1 MHQLLANSYSGT
13 LKFLQPTIEKYGVD
27 VDSTLIEAGIDMNKF
42 NSIYKRIPSH
52 LSSNYIDLVVKKA
65 SPIVAIKACEHL
77 NPAIFQS
84 FGTGLLFSNSLND
97 FCQRYTNGFP
107 FITSSIKVDFIQD
120 SFESYLTFD
129 ENTYFND
136 INSNF
141 YSDIFAALTLTFIKL
156 MIGADFKAKKVCLTW
171 TPDDEMKQDYI
182 DCFGENIEFSADKTK
197 VVFDSNIL
205 DVELPFANEKLAKQ
219 SDKMVDEFLKRSSAF
234 NFTSK
239 VSNII
244 LKLLLDGNCSKL
256 LVAEISGISERTLN
270 NKLNAEGTN
279 FKSIVEKIRKSY
291 SIYYLQEGKLTPEQL
306 AFKLGYCNYGN
317 FSRAFKAWYG
327 VSPLHYKNT
336 HKNGMPL
343 AS

>member
-27 VDSTLIEAGIDMNKF
+27 VDSTLVEAGIDMNKF
-42 NSIYKRIPSH
+42 NSIYKRIPCH
-52 LSSNYIDLVVKKA
+52 LSSKYVDLIVKKS

-84 FGTGLLFSNSLND
+84 FGTGLLFSKSLTD
-97 FCQRYTNGFP
+97 FCHRYVNGFA
-107 FITSSIKVDFIQD
+107 FISSAINVNFIQD

-129 ENTYFND
+129 ENTYLNEV
-136 INSNF
+136 NSNF
-141 YSDIFAALTLTFIKL
+141 YSDIFAALTLKFIKL
-156 MIGADFKAKKVCLTW
+156 MIGADFKAKKVCLSW
-171 TPDDEMKQDYI
+171 TPDDYMLQEYI
-182 DCFGENIEFSADKTK
+182 DYFGENIEFSADKTK
-197 VVFDSNIL
+197 IVFDYNSL

-219 SDKMVDEFLKRSSAF
+219 SDKMVVEFLKRSSAF

-244 LKLLLDGNCSKL
+244 LKLLLNGNCSKL
-256 LVAEISGISERTLN
+256 NVAEICGISERTLN

-291 SIYYLQEGKLTPEQL
+291 SIYYLQEGNLTPEQL

-327 VSPLHYKNT
+327 VSPLHYKND
-336 HKNGMPL
+336 HKKGILL